1 MRKTAVINKE
11 NSKHVF
17 DLFISSSISAKYAKL
32 KIASRLDVDPIDL
45 ILSYRN
51 SDGLFVSLA

>member
-1 MRKTAVINKE
+1 MINKE